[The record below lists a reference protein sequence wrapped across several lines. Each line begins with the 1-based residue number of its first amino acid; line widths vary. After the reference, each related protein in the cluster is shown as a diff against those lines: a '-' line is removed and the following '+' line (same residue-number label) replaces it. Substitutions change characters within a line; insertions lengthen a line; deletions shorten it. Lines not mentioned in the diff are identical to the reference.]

1 VDSLD
6 LFHPLI
12 SKWFTEQVGQLTDVQ
27 VQAWP
32 KISTGEHILVTAPT
46 GSGKT
51 LTAFLWAIN
60 QLVDGK
66 WVTGHTSVLYI
77 SPLKALN
84 NDIQRN
90 LISPLISLK
99 ELFEREGETFPD
111 IRVQTRSGDTPQS
124 ERMRMQRHP
133 PEILITTP
141 ESLNLILSSPNAR
154 SILRNLSTVIL
165 DEIHGVIGSKRGTH
179 LITAVDRL
187 IPLCGEFQRISLSAT
202 IKPLGKVAEFVAGYA
217 IERSPQS
224 PKYLPRQISIIQS
237 GTSKKYKVKVRF
249 PEEALDW
256 HTHESLWDPLVDEF
270 KKVVGQNQSTLFFTN
285 GRRLCEK
292 MTHKINDG
300 EDHTIAYSHHGSLSR
315 ELRTEVEQ
323 KLKAGDLKAIVATN
337 SLEMGIDIG
346 ALDEVV
352 LIQSP
357 FSVSSAIQRVGRAGH
372 QVGEISK
379 GTIFPT
385 HSNDFLQAAVLA
397 AGIVGQDIEEVK
409 PVECPLDVLAQ
420 IIISMVGVE
429 IWDIDELYSQ
439 LKSSYPYG
447 NLSREQFDLVLNM
460 LGGRYADS
468 RVRELKPTISI
479 DRLDNTV
486 TARKGA
492 LLSLYTSGGTIPDRG
507 YFHLRHNETGAL
519 IGELDEEFVW
529 EASVGQIFTL
539 GAQNWKIERITHN
552 DMFVSPGNP
561 KALAPP
567 FWIGEEQNRDFHFS
581 EMIAEFL
588 EMANDQL
595 DSPYYMSFLRKE
607 HFMDPTA
614 AQQLISYLKRQRE
627 ETDCNLPHRHHILIE
642 LVASGPGGFPG
653 NQLVLH
659 TLWGGSVNRPFAMA
673 LDAAWEERF
682 GQKLE
687 VYTSDDCIVLQLP
700 NEVRGEEVLS
710 LVTSTNVE
718 TLLRK
723 RLEGSGY
730 FGARF
735 RESAGRALLLTRNR
749 VSERMPLWM
758 SRLRSQKLMDA
769 VMKYDDFPILL
780 ETWRTCLQDEF
791 DMQNLKHV
799 LSELESG
806 AICWTEISTNS
817 PSPMAQNSTWRQI
830 TEYMY
835 MTDKPG
841 GETISKLRS
850 DLLRD
855 VVFTPGIRPT
865 ISPELIEKFVLKRQ
879 RLAPGYA
886 PETSRELLDWVKERL
901 IIPYSE
907 WGNLLQAIYRDYEVN
922 IVELLGPVSEKIMR
936 LNPPGTHEPII
947 VALEELPKIVY
958 AFYDQNIPCEK
969 LSGAAI
975 APDNISD
982 EFYQEELI
990 TSILWQWV
998 QFYGPITPKFISS
1011 TLGIEQDRLQLAI
1024 EDLIDSE
1031 SIITG
1036 QLTTDNLD
1044 NEICDSENFEILLRL
1059 SRVEAIPPFEPL
1071 GIEWLPLF
1079 LATHQSLT
1087 NPPNDV
1093 DGLFACIE
1101 QLACYPVEAAKW
1113 ETDILPARMQSYST
1127 SQLDVIMQE
1136 GDLRWIGSG
1145 KEQVSFC
1152 FESELDLIQEENSQ
1166 QTENGAPHSSVDKLF
1181 SDLSGRYD
1189 FSTLMKTSSATPGE
1203 LSAKLWEAVWHGQVT
1218 NDTFASLRKGIENR
1232 FKVPNIFPEQQSLRS
1247 RSRRSG
1253 SRASFTRWTGSL
1265 PFAGNWFRLP
1275 TPDISDDLIEL
1286 EERNKDRA
1294 RLLLDRYGILFRQL
1308 LVNESSAFRWPS
1320 VFRSL
1325 RLMELSGEVL
1335 SGYFFEG
1342 IPGPQFISHQ
1352 AFRKLQKKL
1361 PEDVVYWINAT
1372 DPLSLC
1378 GIQIDSLK
1386 GMLPKRVSSTHLVF
1400 RGKDLIMVSKR
1411 NGKVLTFNTTPDDPR
1426 LTEYLGVLHHLLA
1439 RQFQPVRRITI
1450 DTING
1455 ENAASSSYVD
1465 AMRTGF
1471 ELMIEH
1477 KNVILYNKALHR

>member
-1 VDSLD
+1 VASLD

-12 SKWFTEQVGQLTDVQ
+12 SKWFAEQVGKPTDVQ
-27 VQAWP
+27 DQAWP

-60 QLVDGK
+60 QLVAGQ
-66 WVTGHTSVLYI
+66 WPTGHTSVLYV

-84 NDIQRN
+84 NDIRRN
-90 LISPLISLK
+90 LISPLSSLK
-99 ELFEREGETFPD
+99 EMFEREGEAFPD
-111 IRVQTRSGDTPQS
+111 IRIQTRSGDTPQS

-154 SILRNLSTVIL
+154 SILRDLSTVIL
-165 DEIHGVIGSKRGTH
+165 DEIHGVIDSKRGTH

-187 IPLCGEFQRISLSAT
+187 VLLCGEFQRISLSAT
-202 IKPLGKVAEFVAGYA
+202 IKPLEKVAEFVAGYA
-217 IERSPQS
+217 IEGSPQN
-224 PKYLPRQISIIQS
+224 PKYLPRQTSIVQS
-237 GTSKKYKVKVRF
+237 GASKDYEVKVRF

-256 HTHESLWDPLVDEF
+256 NTHESLWDPLVGEF

-285 GRRLCEK
+285 SRRLCEK

-315 ELRTEVEQ
+315 EIRTEVEH
-323 KLKAGDLKAIVATN
+323 KLKAGDLKAIIATN

-357 FSVSSAIQRVGRAGH
+357 PSVSSAIQRVGRAGH
-372 QVGEISK
+372 QVGEVSK
-379 GTIFPT
+379 GTVFPT

-397 AGIVGQDIEEVK
+397 AGIINQDIEEVK

-429 IWDIDELYSQ
+429 IWNIDELYSQ
-439 LKSSYPYG
+439 LKSSYPYR

-486 TARKGA
+486 VARKGA

-588 EMANDQL
+588 EIANDQL
-595 DSPYYMSFLRKE
+595 DSPDFMSFLRKE

-700 NEVRGEEVLS
+700 NDVRGEEILS

-735 RESAGRALLLTRNR
+735 RECAGRALLLTRNR
-749 VSERMPLWM
+749 VSQRMPLWM

-769 VMKYDDFPILL
+769 VMKYDDFPILI
-780 ETWRTCLQDEF
+780 EAWRTCLQDEF
-791 DMQNLKHV
+791 DMQNLKQV
-799 LSELESG
+799 LSELECG
-806 AICWTEISTNS
+806 LICRTEVRTNS
-817 PSPMAQNSTWRQI
+817 PSPMAQSSTWRQI

-865 ISPELIEKFVLKRQ
+865 ISPELIDKFELKRQ

-907 WGNLLQAIYRDYEVN
+907 WGKLLQAIHRDHEVN
-922 IVELLGPVSEKIMR
+922 IVEFLEPVSRKIVR
-936 LNPPGTHEPII
+936 VFLPQISDPLV
-947 VALEELPKIVY
+947 VAIEELPRVVHGLWPDSMSLRGITN
-958 AFYDQNIPCEK
+958 A
-969 LSGAAI
+969 AAI
-975 APDNISD
+975 SQSPDEIASSPTASRKDTICLDGTIPIISEYETEEDHD
-982 EFYQEELI
+982 EVL
-990 TSILWQWV
+990 TSILGQWV
-998 QFYGPITPKFISS
+998 QFYGPITPEIIRSK
-1011 TLGIEQDRLQLAI
+1011 LGIETERLSLVL

-1036 QLTTDNLD
+1036 QLTTDGTD

-1059 SRVEAIPPFEPL
+1059 SRVETIPPFEPL
-1071 GIEWLPLF
+1071 DIEWLPLF
-1079 LATHQSLT
+1079 LATHQKLT
-1087 NPPNDV
+1087 DPPNDV

-1101 QLACYPVEAAKW
+1101 QLACYPVESAKW
-1113 ETDILPARMQSYST
+1113 ETDILSARMQSYST
-1127 SQLDVIMQE
+1127 SQLDTIIQE

-1145 KEQVSFC
+1145 REQVSFC

-1166 QTENGAPHSSVDKLF
+1166 QTENGAPQSSVDKLF
-1181 SDLSGRYD
+1181 SDLSGWYD
-1189 FSTLMKTSSATPGE
+1189 FSTLMRTSNATPGE
-1203 LSAKLWEAVWHGQVT
+1203 LSEQLWEAVWHGQVT

-1232 FKVPNIFPEQQSLRS
+1232 FKVPNITPEKQSLRS
-1247 RSRRSG
+1247 RGRRSG
-1253 SRASFTRWTGSL
+1253 SRASFTRWKGSL

-1275 TPDISDDLIEL
+1275 IPDTSDDLIEI
-1286 EERNKDRA
+1286 EERNKERA

-1352 AFRKLQKKL
+1352 AFRELQRKL
-1361 PEDVVYWINAT
+1361 PEDAVYWINAT
-1372 DPLSLC
+1372 DPISLC

-1386 GMLPKRVSSTHLVF
+1386 GMLPKRVPSTHLVF
-1400 RGKDLIMVSKR
+1400 RGKDLIMVSQR
-1411 NGKVLTFNTTPDDPR
+1411 
-1426 LTEYLGVLHHLLA
+1426 
-1439 RQFQPVRRITI
+1439 
-1450 DTING
+1450 
-1455 ENAASSSYVD
+1455 
-1465 AMRTGF
+1465 
-1471 ELMIEH
+1471 
-1477 KNVILYNKALHR
+1477 